1 MRTLLFVLDRI
12 HQSPCGCPRRQLPTR
27 CRIETYVVII
37 STVASLLRMQ
47 AHLQYNTF
55 EYNGTLGETEGE
67 RERERA
73 NLKESNGRLNML
85 RVQLKYAT
93 PDRKWQCLPMPTD
106 ELLPEYAGD
115 DVGLWSWCWCCCCYW
130 WWWCWANDVHSL
142 KHSLVSPTHTHW
154 LCPLPLKCKFVPR
167 LNRPFDIR
175 MHFKVLLNNSTV
187 H

>member
-1 MRTLLFVLDRI
+1 MWLSPTTAPDTVSHRNICSHHLHSCFITSNASTSPIQYIRIQWNIGRDR
-12 HQSPCGCPRRQLPTR
+12 GR
-27 CRIETYVVII
+27 
-37 STVASLLRMQ
+37 
-47 AHLQYNTF
+47 
-55 EYNGTLGETEGE
+55 EG
-67 RERERA
+67 ERERA

-142 KHSLVSPTHTHW
+142 KHSLVSPTHTHTHTHTDSVPFPLNVN
-154 LCPLPLKCKFVPR
+154 LCLGWIVRLILECILKFY
-167 LNRPFDIR
+167 
-175 MHFKVLLNNSTV
+175 
-187 H
+187 